1 MQVGLAEREAVPGAR
16 RDEYRLPN
24 DTWYGGVTAPPVGRA
39 LPSRAGDPRTAPRAP
54 DGRFLINSRDSPE
67 PGSGRE
73 PGEPPRRSAAGC
85 VRQATPVG
93 ELRPGRSTTPRL
105 VGGRTTSWRDNGGH
119 YTPGGAHG
127 RPARPPRI
135 VNREVAVAAARSLP
149 GRQPGAVLP
158 SRRQTRAGAS
168 PTGAGRGGHL
178 PGLSRCRGLP
188 RSRVGGTG
196 APRGLGWALGERT
209 RGHPDRVSERSGP
222 RLVVLPGG
230 LRPRSMGRKISVRR
244 NRSTCHGLERGRG

>member
-85 VRQATPVG
+85 VRKRPQLESSGPGDRRPHASSEVVQPLGAITVVTTRLEVPMADLRGLSGSSTEKLRWQWHGACRGANPELFFHPDGKRGPGHRRREQAAAAICRGCPVVADCRAHALASPEPHG
-93 ELRPGRSTTPRL
+93 FW
-105 VGGRTTSWRDNGGH
+105 GGLSESEREAIRTGSAGD
-119 YTPGGAHG
+119 
-127 RPARPPRI
+127 PAR
-135 VNREVAVAAARSLP
+135 ACC
-149 GRQPGAVLP
+149 
-158 SRRQTRAGAS
+158 RQTPA
-168 PTGAGRGGHL
+168 
-178 PGLSRCRGLP
+178 
-188 RSRVGGTG
+188 
-196 APRGLGWALGERT
+196 
-209 RGHPDRVSERSGP
+209 
-222 RLVVLPGG
+222 
-230 LRPRSMGRKISVRR
+230 
-244 NRSTCHGLERGRG
+244 